1 MPEGSF
7 RLTIIAAIS
16 GLVCVTGS
24 SVAHAQYFFGFGAP
38 QQFNTARGAI
48 QLAPGWRVANA
59 PVRTSGGY
67 RVAVRSETGEQRN
80 MLIGANGALAITRP
94 YEPRAMRAPARPIP
108 QLQRPTHAAEP
119 KKPKV
124 ARVAPRAPAAPAT
137 KRTPEI
143 QPASTSSDSVK
154 PQPRATA
161 PNDLQQKART
171 PAPLDVQ
178 APGFAHGVPI
188 NPLD

>member
-7 RLTIIAAIS
+7 RLSIIALLC

-24 SVAHAQYFFGFGAP
+24 HAAHAQFFFGFGAP
-38 QQFNTARGAI
+38 QQINTARGAI
-48 QLAPGWRVANA
+48 QLAPGWHVANA
-59 PVRTSGGY
+59 PVRTNGGY

-94 YEPRAMRAPARPIP
+94 SEPRAMRAPARPLP
-108 QLQRPTHAAEP
+108 QASRPAEP

-124 ARVAPRAPAAPAT
+124 ALAVAPAAPKAPAT
-137 KRTPEI
+137 KRTPAI
-143 QPASTSSDSVK
+143 QPASAPSESVK
-154 PQPRATA
+154 PQPRATT
-161 PNDLQQKART
+161 PDDTQQKARP
-171 PAPLDVQ
+171 PAPLDAQ